1 MKNLGQMLKQA
12 QELQSRMAAMQ
23 EKLATVEITGS
34 AGGGMVRVT
43 LDGKGEAKKV
53 TIDPSLMAPGEEA
66 VVEDL
71 VRAAL
76 NDAKGKLEAV
86 VREKMSE
93 LTGGLPLPPGMQ
105 LPF

>member
-43 LDGKGEAKKV
+43 IDGKGEAKKV

>member
-1 MKNLGQMLKQA
+1 MTNLGQMLKQA
-12 QELQSRMAAMQ
+12 QELQTRMSEMQ
-23 EKLATVEITGS
+23 DKLASLEITGS

-43 LDGKGEAKKV
+43 IDGKGEAKKV
-53 TIDPSLMAPGEEA
+53 EIDPSLMTPGESG

-71 VRAAL
+71 VRAAI
-76 NDAKGKLEAV
+76 NDAKSKLEAK

>member
-12 QELQSRMAAMQ
+12 QELQTRMAAMQ

>member
-1 MKNLGQMLKQA
+1 MKNLGQMLKEA

-23 EKLATVEITGS
+23 EKLATVQITGS
-34 AGGGMVRVT
+34 ARGGTGRVT

-93 LTGGLPLPPGMQ
+93 LTGGLSLPPGMQ

>member
-53 TIDPSLMAPGEEA
+53 TIDPGLMAPGEEA